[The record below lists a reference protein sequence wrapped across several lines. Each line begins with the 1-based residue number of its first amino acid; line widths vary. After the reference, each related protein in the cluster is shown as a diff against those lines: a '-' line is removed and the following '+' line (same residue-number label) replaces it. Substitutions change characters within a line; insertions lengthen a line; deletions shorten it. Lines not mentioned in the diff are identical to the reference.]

1 MTKRTILAVLAI
13 FVAWSVL
20 DFIIHALILM
30 GEYQATADLW
40 RPESEMMP
48 ELMYFVTLVSAA
60 AFVGIYTLLI
70 CRKEMG
76 RAIQY
81 GLLFGVAVG
90 IGMGYGFYSVSPI
103 THTIALVWFLGT
115 VVQTTV
121 AGVLL
126 GLIVKE

>member
-1 MTKRTILAVLAI
+1 MTKKAILAVLAV

-20 DFIIHALILM
+20 DFIIHGLIL
-30 GEYQATADLW
+30 GGQYQATADLW
-40 RPESEMMP
+40 RPENEMMMG
-48 ELMYFVTLVSAA
+48 LMYFVTLVSAA
-60 AFVGIYTLLI
+60 AFVGIYALLV

-81 GLLFGVAVG
+81 GLLFGVSVG

-115 VVQTTV
+115 VVETTV